1 MFAPDF
7 FEEARQDHSKA
18 LDLALELTTNRSQ
31 FGEADILSARKV
43 FLKWYYYF
51 AAKFKE
57 PSNKK
62 KKKKNYSYLKN
73 KFKRY
78 YDSTFD

>member
-18 LDLALELTTNRSQ
+18 LDLALELKIHRSK
-31 FGEADILSARKV
+31 FGEAEILLARKL

-51 AAKFKE
+51 VAKFNE
-57 PSNKK
+57 TSNNDSQ
-62 KKKKNYSYLKN
+62 KKNYSYLKN

-78 YDSTFD
+78 YDATF